1 MGCGPSRDGFS
12 KAAQPEKFASVVPT
26 SGQPMLVA
34 TDVHRHFEGMRAV
47 DGVSIEVPR
56 GQITGLIGPNGA
68 GKSTFMAVLAG
79 TLPATSGTIL
89 FEGQDITHMPAYM
102 RARRGVVRTF
112 QLPSEFARLTVLEN
126 LLVAAQDNRGDS
138 LFGALMGK
146 RYWIADERRLVEQA
160 RGLLSRF
167 GMTAKESDYAGTM
180 SGGQKRLIEIMRAL
194 MLKPRL
200 LLLDEPMSG
209 VHPKIVLEIQHYLE
223 SLRTEGLTILMVE
236 HELHMVERLCDT
248 VVVMAQGKVIGSGTM
263 ASLRRQREIVDAYL
277 VG

>member
-1 MGCGPSRDGFS
+1 MTASR
-12 KAAQPEKFASVVPT
+12 V
-26 SGQPMLVA
+26 QPMLVA
-34 TDVHRHFEGMRAV
+34 TDIHRHFEGMRAV
-47 DGVSIEVPR
+47 DGVSLEVMP
-56 GQITGLIGPNGA
+56 GKITGLIGPNGA

-79 TLPATSGTIL
+79 TLPATSGTIV
-89 FEGQDITHMPAYM
+89 FDGEDITRLPAYM
-102 RARRGVVRTF
+102 RARRRLVRTF

-126 LLVAAQDNRGDS
+126 LLVAAPKHRGDS

-146 RYWIADERRLVEQA
+146 RYWIDDERRLVTEA
-160 RGLLSRF
+160 RALLKRF
-167 GMTAKESDYAGTM
+167 GMSAKESDYAETM

-194 MLKPRL
+194 MLHPRL

-209 VHPKIVLEIQHYLE
+209 VHPKIVLDIQHYLE
-223 SLRTEGLTILMVE
+223 DLRAEGLTILMVE

-263 ASLRRQREIVDAYL
+263 ASLRKQREIVDAYL

>member
-1 MGCGPSRDGFS
+1 VS
-12 KAAQPEKFASVVPT
+12 AQTDQA
-26 SGQPMLVA
+26 MLVA
-34 TDVHRHFEGMRAV
+34 HDIHRHFEGMHAV

-68 GKSTFMAVLAG
+68 GKSTFLAVLAG
-79 TLPATSGTIL
+79 TLPATRGSIVFDGA
-89 FEGQDITHMPAYM
+89 DITKLPPFT
-102 RARRGVVRTF
+102 RARRGLVRTF

-126 LLVAAQDNRGDS
+126 LLVAAPHNRGDS

-146 RYWIADERRLVEQA
+146 RYWIGDERKLVEQA
-160 RGLLSRF
+160 RGLLKRF

-194 MLKPRL
+194 MLNPRC

-209 VHPKIVLEIQHYLE
+209 VHPRVIDEITHYLQ
-223 SLRTEGLTILMVE
+223 SLRAEGMTILMVE
-236 HELHMVERLCDT
+236 HELHLVERLCDS

-263 ASLRRQREIVDAYL
+263 ATLRRQPEIVDAYL